1 MPSPCRLCEYGADEE
16 SPFWQSWHWRRRY
29 KRNGIVHMTFAAPM
43 RVNREAGSAIAAGN
57 IRGAQLA
64 LRNGPTRARQR

>member
-1 MPSPCRLCEYGADEE
+1 
-16 SPFWQSWHWRRRY
+16 
-29 KRNGIVHMTFAAPM
+29 MTFAAPM